1 MKRLLKWLK
10 WLDENLIQILIG
22 IFIFLIPLYP
32 KLPLRIVNYT
42 YIAIRLE
49 DIYVA
54 FIIAVYFIQL
64 LRKKVYLDK
73 KFFLLFSLYWLA
85 VFFSSFWA
93 VYIGQTV
100 TFKHLAFLHALRRV
114 EYMLIFFLAVSTV
127 IKNKKNL
134 FFNLLLIFSALFLV
148 NIYGIG
154 QKFFGWPAVQ
164 TMNPEYAKGYL
175 LYLTPEARVSSTFAG
190 HYDLAAYLIFLI
202 PIVWGVYFIRQ
213 NFLCFLLFTLSLINL
228 VFTASRISYG
238 AYFLSTF
245 PFLLFLRK
253 FKYLVLALILT
264 LIFTLSSQN
273 LTSRLKRTFQ
283 VKQIFINQNTGQVI
297 IPQKITT
304 KELPAGSFYIGMGAD
319 EKKDNLPNQDNFP
332 NQNISLNQNEL
343 LKEQIIQ
350 EVRREAKKKGKQL
363 TKEEEQILIAS
374 LAARLKP
381 IKTVVS
387 DISFATRLQVEW
399 PRAINAFLKNP
410 LLGTGPSSITEATD
424 NDYLRSLG
432 EVGLLG
438 TILLATIFYHI
449 IKTILSS
456 LKKIRPSEKPLYWA
470 FIFGFFGLLVNAL
483 YIDVFEASKV
493 AFQFWLIA
501 GLFIGSLRQYE
512 KS

>member
-1 MKRLLKWLK
+1 MKKLLSWLK
-10 WLDENLIQILIG
+10 WLDNHLIQILVG
-22 IFIFLIPLYP
+22 VFIFLIPLYP
-32 KLPLRIVNYT
+32 KLPLRMVNYT

-54 FIIAVYFIQL
+54 FIIVVYFIQL
-64 LRKKVYLDK
+64 LRKKVHLHK

-85 VFFSSFWA
+85 VFLSSFWA
-93 VYIGQTV
+93 VYIEQTV
-100 TFKHLAFLHALRRV
+100 TIKHLAFLHALRRV
-114 EYMLIFFLAVSTV
+114 EYMSIFFIALSTA
-127 IKNKKNL
+127 KNKNNL
-134 FFNLLLIFSALFLV
+134 YFNLLLIFFALFLV

-190 HYDLAAYLIFLI
+190 HYDLAAYLIFII
-202 PIVWGVYFIRQ
+202 PLVWGIYFIRQ
-213 NFLCFLLFTLSLINL
+213 NFLYFFLFILSLINL
-228 VFTASRISYG
+228 IFTASRISYG
-238 AYFLSTF
+238 AYLLSTF

-253 FKYLVLALILT
+253 FKYLAIALILT

-283 VKQIFINQNTGQVI
+283 VKQIFVNQKTGQVI
-297 IPQKITT
+297 VPQKITT
-304 KELPAGSFYIGMGAD
+304 KELPAGSFYIGMTTD
-319 EKKDNLPNQDNFP
+319 EKKDNLLNQD
-332 NQNISLNQNEL
+332 ISLNQNEL

-350 EVRREAKKKGKQL
+350 EIRTEAKKKGKQL

-449 IKTILSS
+449 IKTVLSS
-456 LKKIRPSEKPLYWA
+456 LKKIKPNEKPLYWA

-493 AFQFWLIA
+493 AFQFWLIS